1 MSTSIQIKHVDEKW
15 LSNMV
20 YISTID
26 MDDINCSAI
35 MNVTVPG
42 SSHKGKCSET
52 SHTVEKTIE
61 RPHFSMQINP
71 QAYLTCSTKIQIN
84 KL

>member
-26 MDDINCSAI
+26 MDDINCFAI
-35 MNVTVPG
+35 MNVAVPG
-42 SSHKGKCSET
+42 SSHKREMLGN
-52 SHTVEKTIE
+52 I
-61 RPHFSMQINP
+61 
-71 QAYLTCSTKIQIN
+71 AYCGEN
-84 KL
+84 Y